1 MTRAG
6 ESPRQ
11 ESVWCGA
18 LHGVSSGG
26 GCWLSL
32 EGTKELWAV
41 YKGRRVRTKYNK
53 AGGASGGRSGAR
65 VKRGGVAPR
74 ELRGVCVCVRVRRC
88 VRGVSSGSDLI
99 ERVR

>member
-41 YKGRRVRTKYNK
+41 YKGCEGWRPNTTRLAER
-53 AGGASGGRSGAR
+53 AEERSGAR
-65 VKRGGVAPR
+65 VKRGGGAER
-74 ELRGVCVCVRVRRC
+74 TERRV
-88 VRGVSSGSDLI
+88 
-99 ERVR
+99 

>member
-11 ESVWCGA
+11 ESVRRGA

-26 GCWLSL
+26 GVGSRSREQRSCGPCTRG
-32 EGTKELWAV
+32 EGSAK
-41 YKGRRVRTKYNK
+41 RYNK

-74 ELRGVCVCVRVRRC
+74 ELRGVCDCVCSCLSCVGVVCEVCVFW
-88 VRGVSSGSDLI
+88 
-99 ERVR
+99 

>member
-11 ESVWCGA
+11 ESVRRGA

-41 YKGRRVRTKYNK
+41 YKGCEGWRPNTTRL
-53 AGGASGGRSGAR
+53 AE
-65 VKRGGVAPR
+65 RGGEEWRSCEEKRWRPESCRFDQIQWSCMRVAR
-74 ELRGVCVCVRVRRC
+74 
-88 VRGVSSGSDLI
+88 
-99 ERVR
+99 